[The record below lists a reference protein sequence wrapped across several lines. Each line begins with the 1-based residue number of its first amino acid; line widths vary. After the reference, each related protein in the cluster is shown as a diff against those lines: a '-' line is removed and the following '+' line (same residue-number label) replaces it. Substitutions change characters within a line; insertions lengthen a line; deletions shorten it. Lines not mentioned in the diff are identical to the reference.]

1 MTYCWLAKLG
11 YPGYPL
17 NNWWI
22 SQWISECLNSKS
34 LAKFV
39 GRRMWKD
46 HCIGL
51 KLWRYWTPYDQS
63 NGSNQCFFPAQIS
76 LFDEFI
82 VQVSTIWTVWRGFW
96 DVNFE
101 LNLDGG
107 STELTEIQDSLPIL
121 LQILVDPSSWG
132 SWRWSAEM
140 MDTTCLGC
148 QKRCHAVI
156 VRCPWHL
163 KVMTQRQWKEYNA
176 IEL

>member
-1 MTYCWLAKLG
+1 MTYCWLAKFG

-51 KLWRYWTPYDQS
+51 KFWRYWTPYDQS

-76 LFDEFI
+76 LFNEFT
-82 VQVSTIWTVWRGFW
+82 VQVSTVWTVWRGFW

-101 LNLDGG
+101 LNLQMEVQQNWQKFK
-107 STELTEIQDSLPIL
+107 TPCLFCFRFWLIQAAGE
-121 LQILVDPSSWG
+121 VDVYLR
-132 SWRWSAEM
+132 RWW
-140 MDTTCLGC
+140 T
-148 QKRCHAVI
+148 QHA
-156 VRCPWHL
+156 
-163 KVMTQRQWKEYNA
+163 
-176 IEL
+176 